1 MTPID
6 DLDGSDP
13 GLTAEAAV
21 LLAQSLPA
29 EAVGLV
35 PYSLP
40 GYHRYLAAL
49 LAPPAALRT
58 VWIRTVLRGGTPVGV
73 ADWRV
78 LGSTLFLNGLS
89 VRADFRG
96 GGLGRRFVD
105 DGVAL
110 ARAMGVPWLALDVA
124 TGNAAAHALYHR
136 AGFTDGAELPWCHV
150 TVGRPEFGRRSA
162 RIVDWPVFSAGRAA
176 YGFADLSVRGSD
188 GEVASARVVGDVL
201 RLTSAAGTAG
211 LTPAE
216 LCALTG
222 CTRAYAV
229 GGSAGHPFLRFVRK
243 TRRV

>member
-1 MTPID
+1 MTPIG

-13 GLTAEAAV
+13 GLTAEVAT

-29 EAVGLV
+29 GAVGLV

-49 LAPPAALRT
+49 LAPPATRRT
-58 VWIRTVLRGGTPVGV
+58 VWIRTVLRGGTPIAV
-73 ADWRV
+73 ADWRM
-78 LGSTLFLNGLS
+78 LGTTLFLNGLS

-110 ARAMGVPWLALDVA
+110 ARAMEVPRIALDVA
-124 TGNAAAHALYHR
+124 TDNAAAHALYHR

-150 TVGRPEFGRRSA
+150 AVGVPERERRGA
-162 RIVDWPVFSAGRAA
+162 RIVDWPLFSAGHAA

-188 GEVASARVVGDVL
+188 GEVASARVIGDVL
-201 RLTSAAGTAG
+201 RLTNAAGTAG

-229 GGSAGHPFLRFVRK
+229 GASAEHPFLRFVRK